1 MRKVIITRTSFL
13 IPATELNRI
22 GCVEDCWQ
30 LPAGHT
36 LIAVNDPVFQNP
48 KTLLAPSNAG
58 AAAIME
64 EAFLFAPFYQ
74 QVRSLA
80 DILSFKVST
89 RTVFYHLVTTS
100 RRLLEWP
107 RLEVVP
113 DWQVVQQ
120 IQIACHFP
128 RQDPSQLGFLDAVF
142 DQWQSCMSRLR
153 VLRNF
158 IRITFE
164 PDTYIAR
171 CAFHH
176 SAGDATMALFMLL
189 SSTSNET
196 FLQSVRLTPPASKL
210 RNQPLP
216 DRCNRHTRDAG
227 ATRKSNNPANH

>member
-1 MRKVIITRTSFL
+1 
-13 IPATELNRI
+13 
-22 GCVEDCWQ
+22 
-30 LPAGHT
+30 
-36 LIAVNDPVFQNP
+36 
-48 KTLLAPSNAG
+48 
-58 AAAIME
+58 ME

-113 DWQVVQQ
+113 DWQVAQQ
-120 IQIACHFP
+120 IQIVCHFP
-128 RQDPSQLGFLDAVF
+128 RQGPSQLGFLDAVF

-153 VLRNF
+153 VLRDF
-158 IRITFE
+158 MRVTFE

-176 SAGDATMALFMLL
+176 SAGDAAMALFMLL

-196 FLQSVRLTPPASKL
+196 FLQSVRLTPPAS
-210 RNQPLP
+210 NCGTNHSQI
-216 DRCNRHTRDAG
+216 DVT
-227 ATRKSNNPANH
+227 ATRETLAPPVNPTTRQTVEPDKRVVATRH